1 MSFRLKAVLLILSIA
16 LIPYITI
23 MFYIGSMLRD
33 TYNQNVTKEMQTQL
47 SLTTKSIEQY
57 LQTLQNDMQFMV
69 KLDVMNDIYSGD
81 LDRRISKLLE
91 EKKDELKLYGDFYL
105 VNKEN
110 KIIASS
116 DSSKLN
122 KPIDFKPFFTY
133 PVHSTFD
140 NTTIGNLLLEFSPK
154 NLTYFFNNTKDRIYY
169 ILLNKENT
177 LFKEKTFKQAFV
189 VKTVIKSNPNIEIVL
204 EQDKELFLELLKKYE
219 YWFIATILIG
229 AFIITVIAMF
239 FINRLIKPII
249 SLSHI
254 ADEITQKQD
263 YTYRVDTSSN
273 DEVGKLSKSFN
284 KMLIGMSET
293 LHKLTE
299 ETKNREKLIQEQG
312 KNEMLQQLS
321 HKLSKYLSPQIY
333 ESIFS
338 GAQDVTLT
346 SKRKK
351 LTIFFSD
358 IVNFT
363 DTTETMESEDLS
375 ELLNDY
381 LNDMTQIALQYGA
394 TVDKYIGD
402 AIMLFFG
409 DPKSNGIEEDATA
422 CVNMA
427 LKMQEHM
434 DTLHTRWN
442 KKGFTKPFKI
452 RIGIHTG
459 YCTVGNFGSENR
471 LEYTIIGSSVNL
483 ASRIES
489 SANPNEILI
498 SEETQLLVEGKFTCK
513 KSKEIE
519 PKGFTRPIALYSVY
533 RKTDDSEN
541 QLSIQEEGIN
551 LQIDMDKISDKNKQL
566 LKERLVN
573 IFNKLS

>member
-16 LIPYITI
+16 LIPYISI
-23 MFYIGSMLRD
+23 MFYIGNMLRD
-33 TYNQNVTKEMQTQL
+33 TYNQNITKEMQTQL

-57 LQTLQNDMQFMV
+57 IQTLQNDMQFMV
-69 KLDVMNDIYSGD
+69 RLDVMNDIFSGD

-91 EKKDELKLYGDFYL
+91 EKKDELKLYGDFYIIDK
-105 VNKEN
+105 NN
-110 KIIASS
+110 NIIASS
-116 DSSKLN
+116 DTSKLG
-122 KPIDFKPFFTY
+122 KKITFKPFFTY

-140 NTTIGNLLLEFSPK
+140 NSVIADLVLEFSPK

-169 ILLNKENT
+169 ILLDNEQP

-189 VKTVIKSNPNIEIVL
+189 VKGFIKDTPNIEIVL
-204 EQDKELFLELLKKYE
+204 EQDKELFLELLHKSE
-219 YWFIATILIG
+219 YWFFVTIFLG
-229 AFIITVIAMF
+229 AFIITIIALF
-239 FINRLIKPII
+239 LINRLIKPII
-249 SLSHI
+249 SLSQI

-263 YTYRVDTSSN
+263 YSYRVDSSSN

-284 KMLIGMSET
+284 KMLIGMSDT
-293 LHKLTE
+293 LNKLKE
-299 ETKNREKLIQEQG
+299 ETKNREILIQEQG
-312 KNEMLQQLS
+312 KNEMLKQLS

-381 LNDMTQIALQYGA
+381 LNDMTQIALKYGA

-422 CVNMA
+422 CVHMA

-434 DTLHTRWN
+434 HTLHQRWN
-442 KKGFTKPFKI
+442 KKGFTKPFMI

-498 SEETQLLVEGKFTCK
+498 SEETQLLVDGKFTCK
-513 KSKEIE
+513 RSKEIT
-519 PKGFTRPIALYSVY
+519 PKGFTRPISLYSVFN
-533 RKTDDSEN
+533 KTDKEEDEI
-541 QLSIQEEGIN
+541 SIQEDGLDLR
-551 LQIDMDKISDKNKQL
+551 LQMGKISHKDKEL
-566 LKERLVN
+566 LKEKLVN
-573 IFNKLS
+573 IINRLS